1 MRTPYEIGCATAYRV
16 KRADLLTGGAIGAGL
31 GGLYGLIN
39 PEVTREFDPTDPKR
53 KRVIDKKHY
62 VSSALSNMLLGG
74 ISGAALGH
82 AFRGR
87 GGRASAPD
95 VPSTPRTPPKGPTLL
110 PYSPPPPSS
119 SSALLLPDEWR
130 GNITLRPYLE
140 DAYGAA
146 PGGLPAAIAAAEKY
160 KAEAVSKGLHTFN
173 TPADFDTPV
182 TISNKKSDWI
192 RFVDAFTR
200 RGGKTTGDNG
210 SAKDWSRTGGI
221 TTPGRVPA
229 GEAKIILNTSSP
241 SYTTEADR
249 LRLLRH
255 ELTHAAYEQPIF
267 SGREK
272 RLFKGDGP
280 GMNYVGHASEFAAH
294 LGEAKRDYVKQTG
307 KQVNTPADA
316 EKVLEHFE
324 RDSSN
329 RGNALHYNLP
339 SIQQYPDLKKLL
351 LLQILSIVKGRAH
364 AKSDT
369 ALA

>member
-1 MRTPYEIGCATAYRV
+1 MICPPRRG
-16 KRADLLTGGAIGAGL
+16 LLEAA
-31 GGLYGLIN
+31 GGL
-39 PEVTREFDPTDPKR
+39 
-53 KRVIDKKHY
+53 
-62 VSSALSNMLLGG
+62 
-74 ISGAALGH
+74 
-82 AFRGR
+82 
-87 GGRASAPD
+87 
-95 VPSTPRTPPKGPTLL
+95 
-110 PYSPPPPSS
+110 
-119 SSALLLPDEWR
+119 
-130 GNITLRPYLE
+130 
-140 DAYGAA
+140 
-146 PGGLPAAIAAAEKY
+146 
-160 KAEAVSKGLHTFN
+160 
-173 TPADFDTPV
+173 
-182 TISNKKSDWI
+182 
-192 RFVDAFTR
+192 
-200 RGGKTTGDNG
+200 
-210 SAKDWSRTGGI
+210 

-280 GMNYVGHASEFAAH
+280 GTNYVGHASEFAAH

-339 SIQQYPDLKKLL
+339 SIQQYPELKKLL

>member
-1 MRTPYEIGCATAYRV
+1 MRTPYEIGCATAYCV

-39 PEVTREFDPTDPKR
+39 PEVTRELDPTDPKR

-62 VSSALSNMLLGG
+62 VSSALSNMVLGG
-74 ISGAALGH
+74 IGGAALGH
-82 AFRGR
+82 TLRGR

-95 VPSTPRTPPKGPTLL
+95 VPSTPQTPPKDPT
-110 PYSPPPPSS
+110 SS
-119 SSALLLPDEWR
+119 SSSLLLPDEWR

-146 PGGLPAAIAAAEKY
+146 PGGLPAAVAAAEKY
-160 KAEAVSKGLHTFN
+160 KPEAVRKGLHTFN

-182 TISNKKSDWI
+182 TVSNKKSDWI

-200 RGGKTTGDNG
+200 RGGKSTGDSNT
-210 SAKDWSRTGGI
+210 AKDWERTGAVTRG
-221 TTPGRVPA
+221 GRVPE
-229 GEAKIILNTSSP
+229 GESKIIVNAASP
-241 SYTTEADR
+241 SFTTPAKR
-249 LRLLRH
+249 LRVLRH
-255 ELTHAAYEQPIF
+255 ELTHAAYEPSIF
-267 SGREK
+267 AAQDK
-272 RLFKGDGP
+272 RLFKGDAP
-280 GMNYVGHASEFAAH
+280 GVNYIGHASELAAH
-294 LGEAKRDYVKQTG
+294 LAEAKRDYVKQTG

-329 RGNALHYNLP
+329 KGDALYHNLP
-339 SIQQYPDLKKLL
+339 SLKQYPDLKKLL
-351 LLQILSIVKGRAH
+351 LLQILSIVKGQAH

-369 ALA
+369 DRA

>member
-39 PEVTREFDPTDPKR
+39 PEVTRELDPTDPKR

-62 VSSALSNMLLGG
+62 VSSALSNMVLGG
-74 ISGAALGH
+74 IGGAALGYTL
-82 AFRGR
+82 RGR
-87 GGRASAPD
+87 GARASAPD
-95 VPSTPRTPPKGPTLL
+95 VPSTPQTPPKDPT
-110 PYSPPPPSS
+110 SS
-119 SSALLLPDEWR
+119 SSSLLLPDEWR

-146 PGGLPAAIAAAEKY
+146 PGGLPAAVAAAEKY
-160 KAEAVSKGLHTFN
+160 KPEALRKGLHTFN

-182 TISNKKSDWI
+182 TVSNKKSDWI

-200 RGGKTTGDNG
+200 RGGKSTGDSNT
-210 SAKDWSRTGGI
+210 AKDWDRTGAI
-221 TTPGRVPA
+221 TRGGRVPA
-229 GEAKIILNTSSP
+229 GESKIIINATSP
-241 SYTTEADR
+241 SFTTALDR
-249 LRLLRH
+249 LRVLRH
-255 ELTHAAYEQPIF
+255 ELTHAAYEPSLFAAQD
-267 SGREK
+267 K
-272 RLFKGDGP
+272 RLFKGDAP
-280 GMNYVGHASEFAAH
+280 GVNYIGHASELAAH
-294 LGEAKRDYVKQTG
+294 LAEAKRDYVKQTG

-329 RGNALHYNLP
+329 RGNALYHNL
-339 SIQQYPDLKKLL
+339 SDFNQVPDLKKLL
-351 LLQILSIVKGRAH
+351 LLQILSIVKGQAH

-369 ALA
+369 DRA